1 MLSDDRSQVSFECHA
16 HAITA
21 MDSHETATVGVVEV
35 NLGVPASLVN
45 AVHLKA
51 SRAQNSESVSK
62 RPAHRPSSSL

>member
-1 MLSDDRSQVSFECHA
+1 MLSDDRSQVSFERHA
-16 HAITA
+16 YAIAA
-21 MDSHETATVGVVEV
+21 MDSDETITVEV

-45 AVHLKA
+45 AIHLKA

>member
-1 MLSDDRSQVSFECHA
+1 MLSDDRSQVSFERHA
-16 HAITA
+16 HAIAA
-21 MDSHETATVGVVEV
+21 MNTDETATIGVIEV
-35 NLGVPASLVN
+35 NLGVPAGLVN